1 MAPAYGEQDRS
12 LEILLEALLV
22 AMAGLVGGFVST
34 LASNGS
40 SVTRPAL
47 ELFGLP
53 EHVTN
58 GTNRLSVLSLGLVG
72 TISFARRGLVDWRK
86 GARIAAFI
94 ALGTIVGSSA
104 AVELSDA
111 VLDAT
116 VISGLLLVLA
126 MILARPGR
134 WLRGREGTLKSF
146 ACRAS

>member
-1 MAPAYGEQDRS
+1 
-12 LEILLEALLV
+12 
-22 AMAGLVGGFVST
+22 
-34 LASNGS
+34 
-40 SVTRPAL
+40 
-47 ELFGLP
+47 
-53 EHVTN
+53 
-58 GTNRLSVLSLGLVG
+58 
-72 TISFARRGLVDWRK
+72 
-86 GARIAAFI
+86 
-94 ALGTIVGSSA
+94 VGSSA